1 MLKKSVPPKNI
12 GHYIIRVGTLVYL
25 VGHMTFVRYI
35 HSKVAL
41 LYFDTMPK
49 Y

>member
-1 MLKKSVPPKNI
+1 M
-12 GHYIIRVGTLVYL
+12 YIIIYL
-25 VGHMTFVRYI
+25 NDVERYEI
-35 HSKVAL
+35 FYNNIVVDTTKVAL